1 MNIYLITKGWSNST
15 CHIVTNLMKA
25 NWRILENRLFY
36 IKTAFQGNK
45 QEWEKLIEWWWMRVE
60 TKEVECWSKT
70 QKDYRTFLGLG
81 IDLLGRKWKHE
92 HITQKET
99 IYSFCFIANLLTPKY
114 ISCLSHCTLGLS
126 SSYQRPVILPRFFDL
141 HNLIKPPIPLLWL

>member
-45 QEWEKLIEWWWMRVE
+45 QEWENERNWLNDDGWGWKPKRLNVD
-60 TKEVECWSKT
+60 
-70 QKDYRTFLGLG
+70 QKPRKIIGLFLALG
-81 IDLLGRKWKHE
+81 
-92 HITQKET
+92 
-99 IYSFCFIANLLTPKY
+99 
-114 ISCLSHCTLGLS
+114 
-126 SSYQRPVILPRFFDL
+126 
-141 HNLIKPPIPLLWL
+141 